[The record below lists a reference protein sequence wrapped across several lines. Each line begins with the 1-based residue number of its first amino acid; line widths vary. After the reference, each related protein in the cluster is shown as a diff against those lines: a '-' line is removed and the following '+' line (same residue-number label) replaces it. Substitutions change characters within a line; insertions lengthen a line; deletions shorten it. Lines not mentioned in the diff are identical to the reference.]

1 MSEEKTTDS
10 PQKEGSRADRDVFL
24 EVLIHAVEV
33 TRANEDTPAGE
44 RDFGITLNVGGAIVT
59 GTLISHGEFVRSVP
73 AMQTLV
79 GAIERNMSEEEK
91 RARDEDY
98 DRHFI
103 HLKDARIIFPSSLP
117 IPDGEEGI
125 YWRGQL
131 NKVDGWTVGRV
142 EHSTGRSGQE

>member
-1 MSEEKTTDS
+1 VSEEKTTNS
-10 PQKEGSRADRDVFL
+10 PRKEGSRADRDVFL

-33 TRANEDTPAGE
+33 TRANEDTPAGA

-79 GAIERNMSEEEK
+79 GAIEQNMSEEEK

-103 HLKDARIIFPSSLP
+103 HL
-117 IPDGEEGI
+117 
-125 YWRGQL
+125 
-131 NKVDGWTVGRV
+131 
-142 EHSTGRSGQE
+142 